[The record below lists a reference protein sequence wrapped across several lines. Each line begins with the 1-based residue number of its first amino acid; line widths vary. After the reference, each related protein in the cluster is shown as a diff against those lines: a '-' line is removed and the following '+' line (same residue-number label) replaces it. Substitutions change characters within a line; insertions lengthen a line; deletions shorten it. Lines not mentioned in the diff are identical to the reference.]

1 MDPMPIDALERMRI
15 CGRCAQLN
23 GAPVGPD
30 FARDIRDQ
38 RCRCRRTEEPKWPRF
53 DFNEHVHLCE
63 CCLQEALPSG
73 SKFSTWFCDPCRA
86 LVTALNDDLRVWL
99 IPTGRHSFM
108 VRTYTPPGVL
118 MLSGGEASHPDES
131 RKRAAVDRFARG
143 VLGMVSSI
151 DRLEEWSR
159 ASLLQNLQELS
170 SRRTLKSRWP
180 STLGWSAPGRRD
192 PRCSKEAE
200 FGRLRQHMLA
210 GRIPS
215 G

>member
-1 MDPMPIDALERMRI
+1 
-15 CGRCAQLN
+15 
-23 GAPVGPD
+23 
-30 FARDIRDQ
+30 
-38 RCRCRRTEEPKWPRF
+38 
-53 DFNEHVHLCE
+53 
-63 CCLQEALPSG
+63 
-73 SKFSTWFCDPCRA
+73 
-86 LVTALNDDLRVWL
+86 
-99 IPTGRHSFM
+99 M

-170 SRRTLKSRWP
+170 F
-180 STLGWSAPGRRD
+180 APDPEVPLAEYLRVVRARAAGD